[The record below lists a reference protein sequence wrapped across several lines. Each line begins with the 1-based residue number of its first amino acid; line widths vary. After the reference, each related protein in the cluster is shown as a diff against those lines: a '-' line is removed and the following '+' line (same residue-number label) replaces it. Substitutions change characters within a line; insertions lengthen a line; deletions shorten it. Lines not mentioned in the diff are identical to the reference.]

1 MAFNLLCIAFLVA
14 ILAPIA
20 SVIQLIGGIASIFW
34 GLLTLL
40 TLSSIPNNYIWVS
53 IGILIIGS
61 LPPMMSL
68 NGYLARLIVGTT
80 KSMRQD
86 MLIGG
91 SFLGSLVG
99 LLYHGSWLKFAAAND
114 VTWLIY
120 LNWFL
125 CSITIFSF
133 FNYALVA
140 NYLALKSNDMEVKKE
155 FAVRLVSIF
164 FWIGGFITLFAYGWI
179 YLIAF
184 IPLYFVFCSF
194 AGIPQIIYA
203 IKARNFRKKI
213 LFVTI
218 PAQLMI
224 FFALVLIL
232 NLLRMNSILPFFIF
246 AGLINGLATPRTML
260 EEEIN
265 DLPKS
270 LNKKVTRDQ

>member
-1 MAFNLLCIAFLVA
+1 MAFNLFCIAFLVA
-14 ILAPIA
+14 ILGPIA
-20 SVIQLIGGIASIFW
+20 SVIQTIGGIASIFW

-40 TLSSIPNNYIWVS
+40 TTSSIPNNYIWVS
-53 IGILIIGS
+53 IGLLIIGS
-61 LPPMMSL
+61 LPPMMAL
-68 NGYLARLIVGTT
+68 NGYLARLIAGTT

-99 LLYHGSWLKFAAAND
+99 LLYNGSWLEFAAAND
-114 VTWLIY
+114 GTWLIY

-140 NYLALKSNDMEVKKE
+140 NYLALKSNDIEVKKE

-164 FWIGGFITLFAYGWI
+164 LWIGGFITLFVYGWI
-179 YLIAF
+179 YLIAY
-184 IPLYFVFCSF
+184 IPLYFVFCSL

-232 NLLRMNSILPFFIF
+232 NLLKMNSILPFFIF

>member
-1 MAFNLLCIAFLVA
+1 MAFNLFCIAFLIA
-14 ILAPIA
+14 ILTPIA
-20 SVIQLIGGIASIFW
+20 SVIKIIGGMASIFW
-34 GLLTLL
+34 GLVTLL
-40 TLSSIPNNYIWVS
+40 NLSSIPNNYIWVS
-53 IGILIIGS
+53 IGLLIIGS
-61 LPPMMSL
+61 LPPMMAL
-68 NGYLARLIVGTT
+68 NGYLARLIAGTT

-99 LLYHGSWLKFAAAND
+99 LLHNGSWLEFAAAND
-114 VTWLIY
+114 GTWLIY

-203 IKARNFRKKI
+203 IKVRNFRKKI

-218 PAQLMI
+218 PAQFMI

-232 NLLRMNSILPFFIF
+232 NLLKMNSILPFFIF
-246 AGLINGLATPRTML
+246 AGLINGLATPRIML

-265 DLPKS
+265 DFPTS
-270 LNKKVTRDQ
+270 LNQKVTRDR

>member
-53 IGILIIGS
+53 IGLLIIGS
-61 LPPMMSL
+61 LPPMMAL
-68 NGYLARLIVGTT
+68 NGYLARLIAGTT

-99 LLYHGSWLKFAAAND
+99 LLYNGSWLEFAAAND
-114 VTWLIY
+114 GTWLIY

-218 PAQLMI
+218 PAQSMI